1 MNFSDFIT
9 DNGKRIS
16 REHYIHLVQ
25 VSKADGIITPSELEL
40 LHREGKKF
48 GLTDP
53 EVDKI
58 IELESNHNY
67 NPPYSLGEKFEHL
80 YNVAEMIVADGVV
93 SEGEKKLLKR
103 FAIEAGFS
111 DKTISGLIDLLLEG
125 IPNGENEEKL
135 FNKFKKDYLSRTDLI
150 LTFSVFLLICF

>member
-1 MNFSDFIT
+1 MNFSDFIM

-25 VSKADGIITPSELEL
+25 VSKADGKINPSELEL
-40 LHREGKKF
+40 LHKEGRKF

-53 EVDKI
+53 EIDQI

-67 NPPYSLGEKFEHL
+67 NPPYSLREKFEHL
-80 YNVAEMIVADGVV
+80 FNVAEMIVADRVV
-93 SEGEKKLLKR
+93 TEGEKKLLKR

-111 DKTISGLIDLLLEG
+111 DKTIPKLIELLLTG
-125 IPNGENEEKL
+125 IPRGEDEEKL
-135 FNKFKKDYLSRTDLI
+135 FNKFKADYLFKD
-150 LTFSVFLLICF
+150 